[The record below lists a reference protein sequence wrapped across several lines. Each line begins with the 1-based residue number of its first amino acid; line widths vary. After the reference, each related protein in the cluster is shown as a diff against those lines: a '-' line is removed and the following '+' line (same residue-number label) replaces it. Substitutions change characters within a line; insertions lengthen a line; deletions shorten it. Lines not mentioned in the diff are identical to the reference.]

1 MESNKVHQED
11 LKRNQEGG
19 PNGNERKPAACDH
32 PSHHCLLE
40 QPGGGAAVKLEFI
53 RSVRSVNQVI
63 EPLIMTTT
71 RREKSVEDLKE
82 VGLDCNRLEI
92 EAECCTVSSCGKL
105 QVGSHP

>member
-1 MESNKVHQED
+1 MSMESNKVHQED

-53 RSVRSVNQVI
+53 S
-63 EPLIMTTT
+63 
-71 RREKSVEDLKE
+71 K
-82 VGLDCNRLEI
+82 C
-92 EAECCTVSSCGKL
+92 
-105 QVGSHP
+105 